1 MSPYVTTSNLFI
13 LAALAGFLCGMLDG
27 FIRSRSALAQLKDDE
42 EINANLGKVVSEFA
56 TIRSTMLAV
65 VAYVAVFSLPFDLTL
80 SIITASVGAVVSL
93 FWGRRAVNNAIREGG
108 TTPEVGGWTFAIAY
122 MLELFAT
129 HRTKPSIY
137 AIALAHAIA
146 RVSIALAVAFTV
158 GLLASIAKVGLVNAI
173 IAIVGLPISFA
184 VCFAVGLI
192 IAFLF
197 PDSGKRNI

>member
-1 MSPYVTTSNLFI
+1 
-13 LAALAGFLCGMLDG
+13 MLDG
-27 FIRSRSALAQLKDDE
+27 FIRSRSALAQLKEDE

-56 TIRSTMLAV
+56 TIRSTLLAV

-80 SIITASVGAVVSL
+80 AIITASVGAVVSL
-93 FWGRRAVNNAIREGG
+93 LWGRRAVNNAIREGA
-108 TTPEVGGWTFAIAY
+108 TPEVGEWTFAIAY

-129 HRTKPSIY
+129 HREKPSIH

-146 RVSIALAVAFTV
+146 RVSIALAAAFTV
-158 GLLASIAKVGLVNAI
+158 GLLASIAKAELVKTV